1 MSLICKRIAE
11 ANWFSTFIFG
21 VIIAAGVVVGMQTY
35 TEFEARHHVLL
46 SSLDTIILGIF
57 VMEVLIKI
65 IAEGKTPWKYFKD
78 SWNIFDFT
86 IVAVCLLPI
95 QNNEFVAVLRLARV
109 LRVMKLVSAIPRL
122 QILVGA
128 VLKSIPS
135 IGYVSLLAILLFYIY
150 GCMGTFIFSEN
161 DPVHFRN
168 LQTSMLSL
176 FRALTLEDWT
186 DLMYINMYG
195 SANYG
200 YDDATYAGLAKIG
213 IEKSSITSKGSPVVA
228 GVFFVSFIVTGA
240 MIVLNLFIGVV
251 LNGMEEAKKERELD
265 DAVKRRNSSDVD
277 IKEEILMME
286 DQLKEMSEKLSQNLL
301 ILSKRVKENSDNIN
315 KITDDG

>member
-1 MSLICKRIAE
+1 MIAFCKRISE
-11 ANWFSTFIFG
+11 ASWFSYFIFG
-21 VIIAAGVVVGMQTY
+21 VIIAAGVVVGLQTY
-35 TEFEARHHVLL
+35 KEFEADHHTLL
-46 SSLDTIILGIF
+46 SFLDTIILSIF
-57 VMEVLIKI
+57 ALEVLIKI
-65 IAEGKTPWKYFKD
+65 IAEGKTPWRYFLD
-78 SWNIFDFT
+78 PWNVFDFT

-135 IGYVSLLAILLFYIY
+135 IGYVSLLAMLLFYIY

-161 DPVHFRN
+161 DPAHFRN
-168 LQTSMLSL
+168 LQISMLSL
-176 FRALTLEDWT
+176 FQALTLEDWA

-200 YDDATYAGLAKIG
+200 YDDATYAALANIG
-213 IEKSSITSKGSPVVA
+213 IEKSSIISKESPIVA
-228 GVFFVSFIVTGA
+228 CLFFLSFIVTGA

-251 LNGMEEAKKERELD
+251 LSGMEEAKKDQALD
-265 DAVKRRNSSDVD
+265 DALKRRNSSDID

-301 ILSKRVKENSDNIN
+301 VLSKRVKENSDNIN

>member
-1 MSLICKRIAE
+1 MSAFCKRISE
-11 ANWFSTFIFG
+11 ASWFSYFIFG
-21 VIIAAGVVVGMQTY
+21 VIIAAGVVVGLQTY
-35 TEFEARHHVLL
+35 KEFEAEHHVLL
-46 SSLDTIILGIF
+46 SFLDTIILGVF
-57 VMEVLIKI
+57 ALEVLIKI
-65 IAEGKTPWKYFKD
+65 IAEGKTPWRYFLD
-78 SWNIFDFT
+78 PWNVFDFT

-135 IGYVSLLAILLFYIY
+135 IGYVSLLAMLLFYIY

-161 DPVHFRN
+161 DPAHFRN
-168 LQTSMLSL
+168 LQISMLSL
-176 FRALTLEDWT
+176 FQALTLEDWA

-200 YDDATYAGLAKIG
+200 YDDATYAALANIG
-213 IEKSSITSKGSPVVA
+213 IEKSSIVSKESPIVA
-228 GVFFVSFIVTGA
+228 CLFFLSFIVTGA

-251 LNGMEEAKKERELD
+251 LSGMEEAKKDQALD
-265 DAVKRRNSSDVD
+265 DALKRRNSSDID
-277 IKEEILMME
+277 IKEEILIME

-315 KITDDG
+315 KITNDG

>member
-1 MSLICKRIAE
+1 MTAFCKQLSE
-11 ANWFSTFIFG
+11 AYWFSRFIFG
-21 VIIAAGVVVGMQTY
+21 VIIAAGVVVGLQTY
-35 TEFEARHHVLL
+35 KGFEAEHHTLL
-46 SSLDTIILGIF
+46 SSLDTIILSVF
-57 VMEVLIKI
+57 VLEVLIKI
-65 IAEGKTPWKYFKD
+65 IAEGKMPWRYFWD
-78 SWNIFDFT
+78 PWNIFDFT
-86 IVAVCLLPI
+86 IVAICLLPI

-122 QILVGA
+122 QLLVGT

-135 IGYVSLLAILLFYIY
+135 IGYVSLLAMLLFYIY

-161 DPVHFRN
+161 DPLHFRN
-168 LQTSMLSL
+168 LQISMLSL
-176 FRALTLEDWT
+176 FQILTLEGWT
-186 DLMYINMYG
+186 ELMYINMYG

-200 YDDATYAGLAKIG
+200 YDDATYAALANVG
-213 IEKSSITSKGSPVVA
+213 IEKSSIISKESPIVA
-228 GVFFVSFIVTGA
+228 CLFFISFIVTGA

-251 LNGMEEAKKERELD
+251 LSGMEEAKKDQVLD
-265 DAVKRRNSSDVD
+265 DALKRRNSSDMD

-315 KITDDG
+315 KITGEK

>member
-1 MSLICKRIAE
+1 MIALCKRITE
-11 ANWFSTFIFG
+11 ANWFSYFIFG
-21 VIIAAGVVVGMQTY
+21 VIVAAGIVVGLQTY
-35 TEFEARHHVLL
+35 KGFEEEHHTLL
-46 SSLDTIILGIF
+46 SALDSIILSIF
-57 VMEVLIKI
+57 ALEVLIKI
-65 IAEGKTPWKYFKD
+65 IAQGKTPWRYFLD
-78 SWNIFDFT
+78 PWNIFDFT
-86 IVAVCLLPI
+86 IVTVCLLPI

-128 VLKSIPS
+128 ILKSIPS
-135 IGYVSLLAILLFYIY
+135 IGYVSLLATLLFYIY

-161 DPVHFRN
+161 DPAHFRN
-168 LQTSMLSL
+168 LQISMLSL
-176 FRALTLEDWT
+176 FQALTLEDWA

-200 YDDATYAGLAKIG
+200 YDDATYAALANIG
-213 IEKSSITSKGSPVVA
+213 IEKSSIISKESPIVA
-228 GVFFVSFIVTGA
+228 CLYFLSFIVTGA

-251 LNGMEEAKKERELD
+251 IGGMEEAKKDRALE
-265 DAVKRRNSSDVD
+265 DALKRRNSGDID

-286 DQLKEMSEKLSQNLL
+286 NQLKEMSEKLSQNLL

>member
-1 MSLICKRIAE
+1 MSAFCKRISE
-11 ANWFSTFIFG
+11 ASWFSYFIFG
-21 VIIAAGVVVGMQTY
+21 VIIAAGVVVGLQTY
-35 TEFEARHHVLL
+35 KEFEAEHHMLL
-46 SSLDTIILGIF
+46 SFLDTIILGVF
-57 VMEVLIKI
+57 ALEVLIKI
-65 IAEGKTPWKYFKD
+65 IAEGKTPWRYFLD
-78 SWNIFDFT
+78 PWNVFDFT
-86 IVAVCLLPI
+86 IVAICLLPI

-135 IGYVSLLAILLFYIY
+135 IGYVSLLAMLLFYIY

-161 DPVHFRN
+161 DPAHFRN
-168 LQTSMLSL
+168 LQISMLSL
-176 FRALTLEDWT
+176 FQALTLEDWA

-200 YDDATYAGLAKIG
+200 YDDATYAALANIG
-213 IEKSSITSKGSPVVA
+213 IEKSSIVSKESPIVA
-228 GVFFVSFIVTGA
+228 CLYFLSFIVTGA

-251 LNGMEEAKKERELD
+251 LSGMEEAKKDQVLD
-265 DAVKRRNSSDVD
+265 DAVKRRNSSDID

>member
-1 MSLICKRIAE
+1 MIAFCKRLSE
-11 ANWFSTFIFG
+11 ANWFSCFIFG
-21 VIIAAGVVVGMQTY
+21 VIIAAGVVVGLQTY
-35 TEFEARHHVLL
+35 KGFEAEHHTLL
-46 SSLDTIILGIF
+46 SSLDTIILSIF
-57 VMEVLIKI
+57 ALEVLIKI
-65 IAEGKTPWKYFKD
+65 IAEGKTPWRYFWD
-78 SWNIFDFT
+78 PWNIFDFT
-86 IVAVCLLPI
+86 IVTVCLLPI

-135 IGYVSLLAILLFYIY
+135 IGYVALLSMLLFYIY

-161 DPVHFRN
+161 DPFHFRN
-168 LQTSMLSL
+168 LQISMLSL
-176 FRALTLEDWT
+176 FQALTLEGWT
-186 DLMYINMYG
+186 ELMYINMYG

-200 YDDATYAGLAKIG
+200 YDDATYAALANIG
-213 IEKSSITSKGSPVVA
+213 IEKSSIISKESPIVA
-228 GVFFVSFIVTGA
+228 CLFFLSFIVTGA

-251 LNGMEEAKKERELD
+251 LSGMEEAKKDQALD
-265 DAVKRRNSSDVD
+265 NALKRRNSSDID

>member
-1 MSLICKRIAE
+1 M
-11 ANWFSTFIFG
+11 
-21 VIIAAGVVVGMQTY
+21 
-35 TEFEARHHVLL
+35 
-46 SSLDTIILGIF
+46 D
-57 VMEVLIKI
+57 
-65 IAEGKTPWKYFKD
+65 P
-78 SWNIFDFT
+78 WNIFDFT

-135 IGYVSLLAILLFYIY
+135 IGYVSLLAMLLFYIY

-161 DPVHFRN
+161 DPAHFRN
-168 LQTSMLSL
+168 LQISMLSL
-176 FRALTLEDWT
+176 FQALTLEDWA

-200 YDDATYAGLAKIG
+200 YDDATYAALANIG
-213 IEKSSITSKGSPVVA
+213 IEKSSIISKESPIVA
-228 GVFFVSFIVTGA
+228 CLFFLSFIVTGA

-251 LNGMEEAKKERELD
+251 LSGMEEAKKDQALD
-265 DAVKRRNSSDVD
+265 DALKRRNSSDID

-301 ILSKRVKENSDNIN
+301 VLSKRVKENSDNIN

>member
-1 MSLICKRIAE
+1 MSAFCKRISE
-11 ANWFSTFIFG
+11 ASWFSYFIFG
-21 VIIAAGVVVGMQTY
+21 VIIAAGVVVGLQTY
-35 TEFEARHHVLL
+35 KEFEAEHHMLL
-46 SSLDTIILGIF
+46 SFLDTIILGVF
-57 VMEVLIKI
+57 ALEVLIKI
-65 IAEGKTPWKYFKD
+65 IAEGKTPWRYFLD
-78 SWNIFDFT
+78 PWNVFDFT
-86 IVAVCLLPI
+86 IVAICLLPI

-135 IGYVSLLAILLFYIY
+135 IGYVSLLAMLLFYIY

-161 DPVHFRN
+161 DPAHFRN
-168 LQTSMLSL
+168 LQISMLSL
-176 FRALTLEDWT
+176 FQALTLEDWA

-200 YDDATYAGLAKIG
+200 YDDATYAALANIG
-213 IEKSSITSKGSPVVA
+213 IEKSSIVSKESPIVA
-228 GVFFVSFIVTGA
+228 CLFFLSFIVTGA

-251 LNGMEEAKKERELD
+251 LSGMEEAKKDQALD
-265 DAVKRRNSSDVD
+265 DALKRRNSSDID
-277 IKEEILMME
+277 IKEEILIME

>member
-1 MSLICKRIAE
+1 MIAFCKRITE
-11 ANWFSTFIFG
+11 ASWVSYFIFG
-21 VIIAAGVVVGMQTY
+21 VIIAAGVVVGLQTY
-35 TEFEARHHVLL
+35 KEFEAEHHMLL
-46 SSLDTIILGIF
+46 SFLDTIILGVF
-57 VMEVLIKI
+57 ALEVLIKI
-65 IAEGKTPWKYFKD
+65 IAEGKTPWRYFLD
-78 SWNIFDFT
+78 PWNVFDFT

-135 IGYVSLLAILLFYIY
+135 IGYVSILAMLLFYIY

-161 DPVHFRN
+161 DPAHFRN
-168 LQTSMLSL
+168 LQISMLSL
-176 FRALTLEDWT
+176 FQALTLEDWA

-200 YDDATYAGLAKIG
+200 YDDATYAALANIG
-213 IEKSSITSKGSPVVA
+213 IEKSSIISKESPIVA
-228 GVFFVSFIVTGA
+228 CLFFLSFIVTGA
-240 MIVLNLFIGVV
+240 MVVLNLFIGVV
-251 LNGMEEAKKERELD
+251 LSGMEEAKKDQVLD
-265 DAVKRRNSSDVD
+265 DALKRRNSSDID

>member
-1 MSLICKRIAE
+1 MSAFCKRISE
-11 ANWFSTFIFG
+11 ASWFSYFIFG
-21 VIIAAGVVVGMQTY
+21 VIIAAGVVVGLQTY
-35 TEFEARHHVLL
+35 KEFEAEHHMLL
-46 SSLDTIILGIF
+46 SFLDTIILGVF
-57 VMEVLIKI
+57 ALEVLIKI
-65 IAEGKTPWKYFKD
+65 IAEGKTPWRYFLD
-78 SWNIFDFT
+78 PWNVFDFT

-135 IGYVSLLAILLFYIY
+135 IGYVSLLAMLLFYIY

-161 DPVHFRN
+161 DPAHFRN
-168 LQTSMLSL
+168 LQISMLSL
-176 FRALTLEDWT
+176 FQALTLEDWA

-200 YDDATYAGLAKIG
+200 YDDATYAALANIG
-213 IEKSSITSKGSPVVA
+213 IEKSSIVSKESPIVA
-228 GVFFVSFIVTGA
+228 CLFFLSFIVTGA

-251 LNGMEEAKKERELD
+251 LSGMEEAKKDQALD
-265 DAVKRRNSSDVD
+265 DALKRRNSSDID
-277 IKEEILMME
+277 IKEEILIME

>member
-1 MSLICKRIAE
+1 MTAFCKQLSE
-11 ANWFSTFIFG
+11 AYWFSRFIFG
-21 VIIAAGVVVGMQTY
+21 VIIAAGVVVGLQTY
-35 TEFEARHHVLL
+35 KGFEAEHHTLL
-46 SSLDTIILGIF
+46 SSLDTIILSVF
-57 VMEVLIKI
+57 VLEVLIKI
-65 IAEGKTPWKYFKD
+65 IAEGKTPWRYFWD
-78 SWNIFDFT
+78 PWNIFDFT
-86 IVAVCLLPI
+86 IVAICLLPI

-122 QILVGA
+122 QLLVGT

-135 IGYVSLLAILLFYIY
+135 IGYVSLLAMLLFYIY

-161 DPVHFRN
+161 DPLHFRN
-168 LQTSMLSL
+168 LQISMLSL
-176 FRALTLEDWT
+176 FQILTLEGWT
-186 DLMYINMYG
+186 ELMYINMYG

-200 YDDATYAGLAKIG
+200 YDDATYAALANVG
-213 IEKSSITSKGSPVVA
+213 IEKSSIISKESPIVA
-228 GVFFVSFIVTGA
+228 CLFFISFIITGA

-251 LNGMEEAKKERELD
+251 LSGMEEAKKDQVLD
-265 DAVKRRNSSDVD
+265 AALKRRNSSDME

-315 KITDDG
+315 KITSEK

>member
-1 MSLICKRIAE
+1 MSAFCKRISE
-11 ANWFSTFIFG
+11 ASWFSYFIFG
-21 VIIAAGVVVGMQTY
+21 VIIAAGVVVGLQTY
-35 TEFEARHHVLL
+35 KEFEAEHHMLL
-46 SSLDTIILGIF
+46 SFLDTNNHGDYVLE
-57 VMEVLIKI
+57 VMIKI
-65 IAEGKTPWKYFKD
+65 IAEGKTPWRYFLD
-78 SWNIFDFT
+78 PWNIFDFT

-122 QILVGA
+122 QVLVGA
-128 VLKSIPS
+128 VLRSIPS

-200 YDDATYAGLAKIG
+200 YDDATYAALANIG
-213 IEKSSITSKGSPVVA
+213 IEKSSIISKESPVVA
-228 GVFFVSFIVTGA
+228 SVFFVSFIVTGA

-265 DAVKRRNSSDVD
+265 DAVKRRNSSDID
-277 IKEEILMME
+277 IKEEILIME

>member
-1 MSLICKRIAE
+1 MIALCKRITE
-11 ANWFSTFIFG
+11 ANWFSYSIFG
-21 VIIAAGVVVGMQTY
+21 VIVAAGIVVGLQTY
-35 TEFEARHHVLL
+35 KGFEEEHHTLL
-46 SSLDTIILGIF
+46 STLDSIILSIF
-57 VMEVLIKI
+57 ALEVLIKI
-65 IAEGKTPWKYFKD
+65 IAQGKTPWRYFLD
-78 SWNIFDFT
+78 PWNIFDFT
-86 IVAVCLLPI
+86 IVTVCLLPI

-122 QILVGA
+122 QNLVGA

-135 IGYVSLLAILLFYIY
+135 IGYVSLLATLLFYIY

-161 DPVHFRN
+161 DPAHFRN
-168 LQTSMLSL
+168 LQISMLSL
-176 FRALTLEDWT
+176 FQALTLEGWA

-200 YDDATYAGLAKIG
+200 YDDATYAALANIG
-213 IEKSSITSKGSPVVA
+213 IEKSSIISKESPIVA
-228 GVFFVSFIVTGA
+228 CLYFLSFIVTGA

-251 LNGMEEAKKERELD
+251 IGGMEEAKKDRALE
-265 DAVKRRNSSDVD
+265 DALKRRNSGDID

-286 DQLKEMSEKLSQNLL
+286 NQLKEMSEKLSQNLL